1 MLAPSPSF
9 LSRSRLAETIERLSS
24 CSGSFYFYEPR
35 ARLRSGEPGSPLVWQ
50 SVSPNEAESLSFS
63 ELDSYSLA
71 LCSSLSGSLA
81 LSPLEAVEKISQ
93 KKLWQSV
100 SLLWVPDHC
109 QSGDYGG
116 SIYALSNAQALLE
129 DYGGSSVLREAI
141 GGHGSYGL
149 ALDARYVSEDLL
161 EAMESLENYPL
172 YDENHCS
179 FLEESLKEEAFS
191 SWLRS
196 DLLRF
201 LEKAFSSLLA
211 EEGLSEEEAEEEAEK
226 RAESLSEDRLW
237 ELLREADSDGCL
249 WSPEHNSMWCNLE
262 RISEDLLSALL
273 QEARA

>member
-24 CSGSFYFYEPR
+24 CSGSFYFHEPR
-35 ARLRSGEPGSPLVWQ
+35 EYLRSGELGSPSVWQ
-50 SVSPNEAESLSFS
+50 SVSPNAAESLSFS
-63 ELDSYSLA
+63 DLDSYSLA

-100 SLLWVPDHC
+100 SLLWLPDHC

-129 DYGGSSVLREAI
+129 EYGGSSALREVI

-149 ALDARYVSEDLL
+149 ALDPRYVSEDLL
-161 EAMESLENYPL
+161 EAMESLESYPL
-172 YDENHCS
+172 YNEEHCS

-201 LEKAFSSLLA
+201 LEKTFSSLLA

-226 RAESLSEDRLW
+226 RAENLSEDRLW
-237 ELLREADSDGCL
+237 ELLREADSGGCL
-249 WSPEHNSMWCNLE
+249 WSPEYNSMWCDLE

-273 QEARA
+273 QEAEV

>member
-1 MLAPSPSF
+1 MLAPSPSL
-9 LSRSRLAETIERLSS
+9 LSRSRLADVIERLSS
-24 CSGSFYFYEPR
+24 CSGSFFFYEPR
-35 ARLRSGEPGSPLVWQ
+35 ERLRSGEPGSPLVWQ
-50 SVSPNEAESLSFS
+50 SVSPNEAESLSSS
-63 ELDSYSLA
+63 ELDHCSLA

-81 LSPLEAVEKISQ
+81 LSPLEAVEKISR

-116 SIYALSNAQALLE
+116 SVYALSNAQALLE
-129 DYGGSSVLREAI
+129 EHGSSPSCRELM
-141 GGHGSYGL
+141 GGHGSYAL
-149 ALDARYVSEDLL
+149 ALDPRYVSENLL

-172 YDENHCS
+172 YNEEHCS

-201 LEKAFSSLLA
+201 IEKAFSFLLA

-226 RAESLSEDRLW
+226 RAESLSEDQLW
-237 ELLREADSDGCL
+237 QLLREADSDGCL
-249 WSPEHNSMWCNLE
+249 WSPEHNSMYCDLD
-262 RISEDLLSALL
+262 RIPEDLLSELL
-273 QEARA
+273 SSSAS